1 MSSSDSVSLRPISAT
16 ARIINE
22 EGSVCTFIFSVKV
35 DIHATHSISSKKELF
50 KDLTPVNTIQ
60 GGSSPSTSGNTIAG
74 IGTLVFHIRRGTGYG
89 QMHKIELP
97 GSLYVPSYEGR
108 TLLCPSHWAQMTQTQ
123 TTWALFDY
131 YKSDN
136 VSNEPREES
145 KEGGSPPPREWLK
158 RFNKIHSTNHQFSYE

>member
-1 MSSSDSVSLRPISAT
+1 MQVSVPALHQLYPTTIPRMLSSDSVSLRPISAT
-16 ARIINE
+16 ARIISE
-22 EGSVCTFIFSVKV
+22 EGSVCTF
-35 DIHATHSISSKKELF
+35 
-50 KDLTPVNTIQ
+50 LTPVNMIQ